1 MRRPRGGV
9 EVENGVV
16 ERGRNDDGVG
26 VDLPARTGN
35 VMSCV
40 VDVIET
46 LHSIETLATRIKDK
60 NNLSDIP
67 LTHKNHIINPF

>member
-1 MRRPRGGV
+1 MA
-9 EVENGVV
+9 
-16 ERGRNDDGVG
+16 ERGRNDDVVG
-26 VDLPARTGN
+26 VDMPARTGN

-60 NNLSDIP
+60 NGLCDIP
-67 LTHKNHIINPF
+67 FIN

>member
-46 LHSIETLATRIKDK
+46 LHSIETLRIATRIKDK
-60 NNLSDIP
+60 NGLCDIS
-67 LTHKNHIINPF
+67 LIY